1 MKYKT
6 KKGKKMNNN
15 EDRSDLEYRWDNG
28 ENAPVEGDYHVKH
41 CIHCERNIDFNAE
54 FCPFCSYRQPNPVL
68 AIQEEGIQPIQHETH
83 QKQANQVDAPIQGK
97 PYKPIHKI
105 HWAKWIF
112 IGIIAIGFILLF
124 LKLNQIHQQLTTM
137 NNAQQAQE
145 NTKKVLVTTRLLPAD
160 AKTSYNPA
168 TKQLNYGIDKTE
180 SQTLTDSLNNAIT
193 RKITFLVAQEVAQI
207 VAQENPNYQGF
218 TVTSPDGTNLLNTAP
233 QGNKMVVTSPI
244 N

>member
-15 EDRSDLEYRWDNG
+15 EDRSDLEYRRDNG

-68 AIQEEGIQPIQHETH
+68 AIQEEGIQPQGKGIQPQEKSIH
-83 QKQANQVDAPIQGK
+83 PIQGK